1 MGQTLTHKI
10 LREHLVEGSL
20 EPGAEIG
27 ISIDQTLTQ
36 DITGTMAY
44 LEFEAMRVPR
54 VKTKLSVSY
63 IDHNLLQTGYESSD
77 DHRFL
82 QSVAARYGVYFSKP
96 GNGICHQV
104 HVERFAAPGQTLL
117 GSDSHTCTSGAL
129 AMIGIG
135 AGGLDVAAAMAGMP
149 LYLTMPRV
157 VQVHLTGRLRPWI
170 TGKDVIFE
178 LLRRLTVRGGVGKV
192 FEYAGPGLES
202 LPVPERAAIANMSAE
217 LGATSSLFP
226 SDEITRSFLI
236 SQHRE
241 DAWKPLSADPD
252 AEYAETI
259 ELDLNSLEPLV
270 ACPHSPDNVKSIR
283 ELEGIKV
290 QQVAVGSCTNS
301 SYLDLMTVAAML
313 RGKTVHPDVSLVISP
328 GSKQVLE
335 QIARDGALA
344 DLIAAGARILEAS
357 CGPCIGM
364 GQAPPSGGVS
374 VRSFNRNFEGRAG
387 TPDAQ
392 VYLASPAICTAAALT
407 GEITD
412 PRKFGEPPAISLP
425 ERFYVDDRLIIPPL
439 PAEEAE
445 KVEIMR
451 GPNIKPLPRRG
462 PLEDDISGPVLLVL
476 GDNIT
481 TDDILPAGAATL
493 PLRSNIPAI
502 SEYVFSRLDKSFA
515 ARLREKSGLIVAGNN
530 YGQGSSRE
538 HAALAPMFL
547 GLRAVIAKSFA
558 RIHHAN
564 LVNFGIVPLTFA
576 DPNDYERVHPDDVLE
591 IPQVRRRLESGERI
605 LVRNA
610 ATGEEFEAAH
620 SLTAR
625 QVKILLAGGLLN
637 TYAS

>member
-10 LREHLVEGSL
+10 LQEHLVEGSL
-20 EPGAEIG
+20 EPGTEIG

-63 IDHNLLQTGYESSD
+63 VDHNLLQTGYESSD

-82 QSVAARYGVYFSKP
+82 QSVAERYGVYFSKP

-157 VQVHLTGRLRPWI
+157 VQVYLTGRLRPWI

-202 LPVPERAAIANMSAE
+202 LPVPERAAIANMGAE
-217 LGATSSLFP
+217 LGVTSSLFP

-241 DAWKPLSADPD
+241 DAWKPLPADHD

-259 ELDLNSLEPLV
+259 ELDLDSLEPLA

-412 PRKFGEPPAISLP
+412 PRKLGEPPAISLP

-439 PAEEAE
+439 PPEEAE
-445 KVEIMR
+445 KVGIVR

-515 ARLREKSGLIVAGNN
+515 ARLREKGGMIVAGNN

-576 DPNDYERVHPDDVLE
+576 DSNDYERVHPDDVLE

-610 ATGEEFEAAH
+610 ATGEEFKAAH

-637 TYAS
+637 TYAV